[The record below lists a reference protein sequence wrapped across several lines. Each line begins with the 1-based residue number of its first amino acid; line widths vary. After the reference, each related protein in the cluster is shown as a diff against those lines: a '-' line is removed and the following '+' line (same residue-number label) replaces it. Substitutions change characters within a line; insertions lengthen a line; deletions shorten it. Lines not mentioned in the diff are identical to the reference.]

1 LYHKVA
7 SVTYIPD
14 LAYSSDRYNIMA
26 ASTPTQLQKECGK
39 AATTLQH
46 FLGKSAIESKACL
59 NDSDQEIAEKKIPL
73 EVLANAKGLAIFSA
87 FRAGMW
93 FAGTAGS
100 GIVVARLANGQWSPP
115 SAFSVK
121 SAAFGLT
128 LGIDH
133 FDCVCVL
140 NTQEAVEAYRTSEM
154 TMGGRMDL
162 AAGPVG
168 GALKGGE
175 TKPVWTYTRSRGLY
189 GGMTIQGT
197 AIKTQ
202 DEANAEFFG
211 AAVSASQILSGM
223 VDAQSRAT
231 QWPAGAAEL
240 TKVLSD
246 FGNA

>member
-1 LYHKVA
+1 MEHH
-7 SVTYIPD
+7 SDPD
-14 LAYSSDRYNIMA
+14 RI
-26 ASTPTQLQKECGK
+26 
-39 AATTLQH
+39 
-46 FLGKSAIESKACL
+46 
-59 NDSDQEIAEKKIPL
+59 IAEKKIPI
-73 EVLANAKGLAIFSA
+73 EVLKNAKGLAIFSA

-100 GIVVARLANGQWSPP
+100 GIVFARLTDGSWSPP

-140 NTQEAVEAYRTSEM
+140 NTQEAVDSYHKSEL
-154 TMGGRMDL
+154 TIGGRMEL

-168 GALKGGE
+168 GAMKGSE

-189 GGMTIQGT
+189 GGLTIDGT

-202 DEANAEFFG
+202 DEANTEFFG
-211 AAVSASQILSGM
+211 AQVSASEILSGL
-223 VDAQSRAT
+223 VEAQSSKA
-231 QWPAGAAEL
+231 QWPAGAARL
-240 TKVLSD
+240 TGILS
-246 FGNA
+246 ALEKS

>member
-1 LYHKVA
+1 
-7 SVTYIPD
+7 
-14 LAYSSDRYNIMA
+14 
-26 ASTPTQLQKECGK
+26 
-39 AATTLQH
+39 
-46 FLGKSAIESKACL
+46 
-59 NDSDQEIAEKKIPL
+59 
-73 EVLANAKGLAIFSA
+73 
-87 FRAGMW
+87 MW

-100 GIVVARLANGQWSPP
+100 GIVVARLADGTWSPS

-133 FDCVCVL
+133 FDCICVL
-140 NTQEAVEAYRTSEM
+140 NTQEAVDAYRTSEL
-154 TMGGRMDL
+154 TLGGRMDL

-189 GGMTIQGT
+189 GGITMDGT
-197 AIKTQ
+197 AIKIQ

-211 AAVSASQILSGM
+211 APICASEILSGL
-223 VDAQSRAT
+223 VEAQSKAA

-240 TKVLSD
+240 TRVLSG
-246 FGNA
+246 FGTV

>member
-1 LYHKVA
+1 LQHQIA

-14 LAYSSDRYNIMA
+14 LAYSSDRSNSMA
-26 ASTPTQLQKECGK
+26 TPTSTQLQKECGK

-46 FLGKSAIESKACL
+46 FLSKSAIDSEARL
-59 NDSDQEIAEKKIPL
+59 NDSDHGLAEKKIPL
-73 EVLANAKGLAIFSA
+73 EVLQNAKGLAIFSA

-100 GIVVARLANGQWSPP
+100 GIVARLANGQWSPP

-189 GGMTIQGT
+189 GGLTIQGT

-246 FGNA
+246 LGNA